1 MRLLFRR
8 PDGCEMQFHLAKLSD
23 FDLKKF
29 TNLIVVNGGK
39 IIENAAPNVLTFT
52 NPVPNSN
59 YGYVFDVKFIED
71 CIKYRTILDV
81 DKYYVGDS
89 RFYRGCPMS
98 KSIMQSKSCLLNQLA
113 LYPSNEEIFVTTYE
127 QICIEDSQFMEMEET
142 NISPST
148 SLVTKNQLSKKT
160 IRNNE
165 NDMNTNLEMNQDES
179 KILRNIDE
187 NLIENS
193 ETSERENNKD
203 DILNKNL
210 ETSQLE
216 NESIRNNEED
226 LNENLETNQSKN
238 ETMRNSKD
246 NLNEIVNT
254 NHIENETKM
263 NIESDWSGNFESIP
277 KKNDESFE
285 MENRENKRIDNNE
298 QNAKDNSLTNPKES
312 ESLTSSDSSINQE
325 NDDGEIK
332 FIKNKPVLTRTR
344 LDRIFD
350 VPDLENFIENL
361 TKDMRKD
368 ADGYPITN
376 TRFLSRRELE
386 NLISIIIKTNAYQ
399 YINTKAY
406 WRYVMDLKLVGQK
419 RHYNSIR
426 CHMSGKVLKKIE
438 EYQMDDKVKNKFI
451 KIREKLRK
459 ASEIRRQYK
468 MKKYKN
474 CDHLKK

>member
-8 PDGCEMQFHLAKLSD
+8 PDGCEMHFHLAKLSD
-23 FDLKKF
+23 FDMKKF

-113 LYPSNEEIFVTTYE
+113 LYPSNEEIFITTYE
-127 QICIEDSQFMEMEET
+127 QICIEDSQLMEMEET

-165 NDMNTNLEMNQDES
+165 NDMNTNLEINQDES

-246 NLNEIVNT
+246 NLNEIVDT

-263 NIESDWSGNFESIP
+263 NVENDRSENFEAIP
-277 KKNDESFE
+277 MENDESLE

-312 ESLTSSDSSINQE
+312 DSLTSSDSSINQE
-325 NDDGEIK
+325 NHDNKIK
-332 FIKNKPVLTRTR
+332 FIKKKPILTKTK
-344 LDRIFD
+344 LDHIFN
-350 VPDLENFIENL
+350 VPDLKNFIENL

-368 ADGYPITN
+368 ADGYPKTN
-376 TRFLSRRELE
+376 TRAFSNSETR

-399 YINTKAY
+399 YINSDVY
-406 WRYVMDLKLVGQK
+406 WKYVIKLKLVDRSRGYTSV
-419 RHYNSIR
+419 RH
-426 CHMSGKVLKKIE
+426 HMSISILQNIE
-438 EYQMDDKVKNKFI
+438 KFQLSDEIKNKFI
-451 KIREKLRK
+451 NIRE
-459 ASEIRRQYK
+459 Q
-468 MKKYKN
+468 
-474 CDHLKK
+474 LKKESELRQQYSKKKK